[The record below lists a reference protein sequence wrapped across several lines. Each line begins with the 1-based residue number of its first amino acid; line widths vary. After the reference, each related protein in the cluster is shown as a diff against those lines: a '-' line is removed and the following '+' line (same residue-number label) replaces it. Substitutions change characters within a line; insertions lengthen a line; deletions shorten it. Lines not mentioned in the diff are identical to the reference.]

1 MKQGTE
7 PELRRHILGT
17 ARRLLTSDGYAAL
30 SMRRI
35 AREIGYSATSIYLHY
50 DDKDQLV
57 HALIDEGV
65 ELLYTRLSVVP
76 AEVSP
81 PDRLTRLCRAYIDF
95 GREMPEYY
103 EIMYWLHT
111 EYIERYPAEKYR
123 KARQNLNFFADV
135 LEEGATRGLFDET
148 EPLLGATAIWSQMHG
163 VVSLINSQRVDR
175 KLNPDTL
182 VLDVIRRIVRGCL
195 RDRGGATPTSSE
207 NEKQKEKRNGGQ

>member
-7 PELRRHILGT
+7 PELRRHILDT

-50 DDKDQLV
+50 DNKDQLV

-65 ELLYTRLSVVP
+65 DVLFTRLSAVPVAASP
-76 AEVSP
+76 AE
-81 PDRLTRLCRAYIDF
+81 RLAGLCRAYIDF
-95 GREMPEYY
+95 GLEVPEYY

-123 KARQNLNFFADV
+123 KARQNLNFFAEV
-135 LEEGATRGLFDET
+135 LKEGAASGLFDQT
-148 EPLLGATAIWSQMHG
+148 EPLLGATAIWCQMHG

-175 KLNPDTL
+175 KLSSEAL
-182 VLDVIRRIVRGCL
+182 MSEVIRRIVSGCARREGDL
-195 RDRGGATPTSSE
+195 LGPRE
-207 NEKQKEKRNGGQ
+207 E

>member
-1 MKQGTE
+1 MKQGPE
-7 PELRRHILGT
+7 PELRRHILDT

-50 DDKDQLV
+50 DNKDQLV

-65 ELLYTRLSVVP
+65 EVLYTRLSAVP
-76 AEVSP
+76 VAASP
-81 PDRLTRLCRAYIDF
+81 EERLAALGRAYIEF
-95 GREMPEYY
+95 GLELPEYY

-123 KARQNLNFFADV
+123 KARQNLNFFAEVLREGSAGGRFEDV
-135 LEEGATRGLFDET
+135 
-148 EPLLGATAIWSQMHG
+148 EPLLGATAIWCQMHG

-175 KLNPDTL
+175 KLRSAAL
-182 VLDVIRRIVRGCL
+182 VDEVVRRIVQGCL
-195 RDRGGATPTSSE
+195 RT
-207 NEKQKEKRNGGQ
+207 

>member
-1 MKQGTE
+1 MKQGPE
-7 PELRRHILGT
+7 PELRRHILDT

-50 DDKDQLV
+50 DNKDQLV

-65 ELLYTRLSVVP
+65 EVLYTRLSAVP
-76 AEVSP
+76 VAAGPEE
-81 PDRLTRLCRAYIDF
+81 RLAALGRAYIEF
-95 GREMPEYY
+95 GLELPEYY

-123 KARQNLNFFADV
+123 KARQNLNFFAEALREGVAGGRFEDV
-135 LEEGATRGLFDET
+135 
-148 EPLLGATAIWSQMHG
+148 EPLLGATAIWCQMHG

-175 KLNPDTL
+175 KLRSEAL
-182 VLDVIRRIVRGCL
+182 VNEVVRRIVQGCL
-195 RDRGGATPTSSE
+195 RT
-207 NEKQKEKRNGGQ
+207 